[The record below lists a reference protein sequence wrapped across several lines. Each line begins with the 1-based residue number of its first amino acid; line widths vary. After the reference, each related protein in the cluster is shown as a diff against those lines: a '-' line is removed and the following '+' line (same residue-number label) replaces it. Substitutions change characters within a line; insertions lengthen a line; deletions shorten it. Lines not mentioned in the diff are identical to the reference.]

1 MEATWWI
8 YQHVVAA
15 YRAPTKKNGKT
26 VMNHLITMINKDVPA
41 TLVEICKL
49 GRT

>member
-1 MEATWWI
+1 
-8 YQHVVAA
+8 
-15 YRAPTKKNGKT
+15 
-26 VMNHLITMINKDVPA
+26 MNHLITMINKDVPA